1 MTLLPRR
8 RRYDLVLKLLDKRLI
23 RILFH
28 RVKNILFLN
37 ANMANSDHDI
47 ATKALDA
54 HESTFFE
61 LVVES
66 QDASASCVKVP
77 RVLK

>member
-1 MTLLPRR
+1 
-8 RRYDLVLKLLDKRLI
+8 
-23 RILFH
+23 
-28 RVKNILFLN
+28 
-37 ANMANSDHDI
+37 MAYSDHDI

-66 QDASASCVKVP
+66 QNASASCVKGY
-77 RVLK
+77 RILKQVEPNQVAEKK